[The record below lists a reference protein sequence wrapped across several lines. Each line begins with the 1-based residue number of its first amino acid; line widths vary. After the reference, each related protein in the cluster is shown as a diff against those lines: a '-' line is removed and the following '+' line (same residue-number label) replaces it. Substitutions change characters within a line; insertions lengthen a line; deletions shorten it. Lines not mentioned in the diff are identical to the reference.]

1 MTIKNKNLLVIYLN
15 EFNFDYLY
23 KGAKKYKCESIL
35 KILRLK
41 ISTFTKDKIQ
51 DFNLDQGSV
60 CFYKYWKTLK
70 NT

>member
-41 ISTFTKDKIQ
+41 KYQLLLKIKYKIST
-51 DFNLDQGSV
+51 
-60 CFYKYWKTLK
+60 
-70 NT
+70 